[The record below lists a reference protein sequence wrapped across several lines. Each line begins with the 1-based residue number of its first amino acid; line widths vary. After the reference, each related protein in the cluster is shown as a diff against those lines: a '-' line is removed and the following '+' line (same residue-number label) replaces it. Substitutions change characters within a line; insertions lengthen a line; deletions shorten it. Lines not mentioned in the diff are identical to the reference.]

1 MPHLAAAA
9 AARSAPSTI
18 EVRRRRQQQQQ
29 QHATWNNINLEA
41 EELDC
46 HERQAMYQRVSY
58 HLGAQEQCQHGTQVR
73 RGMSCHDVR
82 SAQQQLFLL
91 QQHQQQ
97 QRLRQLQ
104 QQQQQDQGLSLRSR
118 LRLCWKGAQ
127 RSLYLCAV
135 CCVKCIGPV

>member
-1 MPHLAAAA
+1 MPHLAAA
-9 AARSAPSTI
+9 AARSAPSTV
-18 EVRRRRQQQQQ
+18 EVRRRRQQQYQP
-29 QHATWNNINLEA
+29 TWNNIQVEA
-41 EELDC
+41 EELEY
-46 HERQAMYQRVSY
+46 HERLQMYQRVSY
-58 HLGAQEQCQHGTQVR
+58 HQGAQEQCQQGAQVR

-91 QQHQQQ
+91 QQQQ
-97 QRLRQLQ
+97 QRLRQIQ
-104 QQQQQDQGLSLRSR
+104 QQQRQGLSLRSR